1 MAITYHSGRRIQ
13 GLEYTASNITKDEDF
28 SDVWNGVGSNISITG
43 GELVASSVDASGD
56 NRLYR
61 PLGFTLGSNFTARWE
76 HTPKGVSNNNVFFI
90 IMVFSAGNSNLST
103 GTNMD
108 SIRIFTDNSSQAL
121 MFRGQDGTTAGTNS
135 GSQALTTD
143 TKYYLELVKNGT
155 SGTLYVRTG
164 SHSGTLVNTL
174 TATIASGITG
184 LTHVQSG
191 AMTGGNAGTGGYIVD
206 NLEIWNNATSASGTA
221 TFTENFSSSDIWTQS
236 PSDSQ
241 FAVSSSDGR
250 LNFLDDV
257 NSTGDRT
264 WYDLGTDVSTTQWV
278 LRFKFRFT
286 TLSNGS
292 IQYYEFD
299 AGLSDTT
306 VNNNTNQNFIGVRV
320 LPNDDIDLWRPR
332 VCDGSSSPRSGATAD
347 LTQVFATN
355 TDYFAEIKRTSAS
368 NWAISLS
375 TTNAYDGD
383 LQNNSYTDAS
393 GATGLRYLKIGDAV
407 TNTGTGFSMEGYV
420 DDVEF
425 YNDTTTPIKTAIGDE
440 KPTNVQVGSR
450 FEETDTRKM
459 YNAQDITGSDVS
471 LTGLKAYY
479 KFDESSG
486 NLINQSTTGDGLGS
500 NADGTASGDPTYS
513 VTGKINKAISFDGDG
528 DKFTLGTTAGQ
539 WNFLH
544 NNSNF
549 SVSFWLKL
557 NATPSENQGILGTG
571 TGGSSIGFD
580 LTVNHSTGGKLR
592 ASIENGAGASAN
604 IQSSAGFVPQNTTTW
619 YHYVLTF
626 SNGSWN
632 IYRNGGN
639 NESASSSVS
648 WSTSNH
654 SRNMELA
661 NANANT
667 PTDVK
672 DLTGELDEVSIWS
685 RVLTSAEI
693 SSLYQDIY
701 NIIDGSIFYTT
712 DTNKEYVLYNN
723 TWTEV

>member
-544 NNSNF
+544 NNTNF

-667 PTDVK
+667 PSDVK

-685 RVLTSAEI
+685 RVLTSNEI
-693 SSLYQDIY
+693 
-701 NIIDGSIFYTT
+701 TA
-712 DTNKEYVLYNN
+712 LYNSGAGKLIS
-723 TWTEV
+723 TTTQWQEIGA

>member
-1 MAITYHSGRRIQ
+1 MAVEYLAGNRIR
-13 GLEYTASNITKDEDF
+13 GTNAE
-28 SDVWNGVGSNISITG
+28 
-43 GELVASSVDASGD
+43 
-56 NRLYR
+56 RLA
-61 PLGFTLGSNFTARWE
+61 L
-76 HTPKGVSNNNVFFI
+76 GVS
-90 IMVFSAGNSNLST
+90 L
-103 GTNMD
+103 
-108 SIRIFTDNSSQAL
+108 
-121 MFRGQDGTTAGTNS
+121 
-135 GSQALTTD
+135 
-143 TKYYLELVKNGT
+143 
-155 SGTLYVRTG
+155 
-164 SHSGTLVNTL
+164 
-174 TATIASGITG
+174 SGI
-184 LTHVQSG
+184 
-191 AMTGGNAGTGGYIVD
+191 
-206 NLEIWNNATSASGTA
+206 
-221 TFTENFSSSDIWTQS
+221 
-236 PSDSQ
+236 
-241 FAVSSSDGR
+241 
-250 LNFLDDV
+250 
-257 NSTGDRT
+257 ST
-264 WYDLGTDVSTTQWV
+264 
-278 LRFKFRFT
+278 
-286 TLSNGS
+286 
-292 IQYYEFD
+292 
-299 AGLSDTT
+299 
-306 VNNNTNQNFIGVRV
+306 
-320 LPNDDIDLWRPR
+320 
-332 VCDGSSSPRSGATAD
+332 
-347 LTQVFATN
+347 
-355 TDYFAEIKRTSAS
+355 
-368 NWAISLS
+368 
-375 TTNAYDGD
+375 
-383 LQNNSYTDAS
+383 
-393 GATGLRYLKIGDAV
+393 
-407 TNTGTGFSMEGYV
+407 
-420 DDVEF
+420 
-425 YNDTTTPIKTAIGDE
+425 
-440 KPTNVQVGSR
+440 
-450 FEETDTRKM
+450 
-459 YNAQDITGSDVS
+459 
-471 LTGLKAYY
+471 TGLKAHYN
-479 KFDESSG
+479 FDESSG

-513 VTGKINKAISFDGDG
+513 ATGKINKAISFDGDG

-544 NNSNF
+544 NNSDF

-701 NIIDGSIFYTT
+701 NIIDGSIFTTT

>member
-1 MAITYHSGRRIQ
+1 MAWGK
-13 GLEYTASNITKDEDF
+13 A
-28 SDVWNGVGSNISITG
+28 GS
-43 GELVASSVDASGD
+43 
-56 NRLYR
+56 
-61 PLGFTLGSNFTARWE
+61 
-76 HTPKGVSNNNVFFI
+76 
-90 IMVFSAGNSNLST
+90 
-103 GTNMD
+103 
-108 SIRIFTDNSSQAL
+108 
-121 MFRGQDGTTAGTNS
+121 
-135 GSQALTTD
+135 
-143 TKYYLELVKNGT
+143 
-155 SGTLYVRTG
+155 
-164 SHSGTLVNTL
+164 
-174 TATIASGITG
+174 
-184 LTHVQSG
+184 
-191 AMTGGNAGTGGYIVD
+191 
-206 NLEIWNNATSASGTA
+206 
-221 TFTENFSSSDIWTQS
+221 
-236 PSDSQ
+236 
-241 FAVSSSDGR
+241 
-250 LNFLDDV
+250 
-257 NSTGDRT
+257 
-264 WYDLGTDVSTTQWV
+264 
-278 LRFKFRFT
+278 T
-286 TLSNGS
+286 TLSSG
-292 IQYYEFD
+292 
-299 AGLSDTT
+299 SDTIT
-306 VNNNTNQNFIGVRV
+306 VSGMTASETNMILGHTLWSTYGGVRIVCDNDTGNNYAERRSVDGGSDGTVVNTSNIDFWADNTKYDCIHVGYFVNINAEEKLFIGFA
-320 LPNDDIDLWRPR
+320 
-332 VCDGSSSPRSGATAD
+332 GA
-347 LTQVFATN
+347 Q
-355 TDYFAEIKRTSAS
+355 
-368 NWAISLS
+368 
-375 TTNAYDGD
+375 
-383 LQNNSYTDAS
+383 
-393 GATGLRYLKIGDAV
+393 GATGAGTVPNRREVVGKYTGSSQVTRIDFDNENSGLGDILTDSNLTVLGSEMTPASAV
-407 TNTGTGFSMEGYV
+407 TFPE
-420 DDVEF
+420 
-425 YNDTTTPIKTAIGDE
+425 
-440 KPTNVQVGSR
+440 NVQAGSR
-450 FEETDTRKM
+450 AEITDTRKM

-544 NNSNF
+544 NNTNF

-667 PTDVK
+667 PSDVK

-685 RVLTSAEI
+685 RVLTSNEI
-693 SSLYQDIY
+693 
-701 NIIDGSIFYTT
+701 TA
-712 DTNKEYVLYNN
+712 LYNSGAGKLIS
-723 TWTEV
+723 TTTQWQEIGA